1 MKVQHRFSDSLFLF
15 RSFLFPLFLLAVL
28 ISPSPAQAAEEV
40 FFYHNDAVG
49 SPVAMTDSTGAIVW
63 EADYQ
68 PFGDEWNL
76 SETKTN
82 AHRFTGKERDAETGL
97 HYFGA
102 RHYDANLGRF
112 ISIDPALISGR
123 PASTLTVPQQHNF
136 YAYAINNPYRY
147 VDPDGEFAITAA
159 IVLGAIATNAFL
171 PSTVN
176 APLDDQNLV
185 NSQTTAEF
193 AKDAAILE
201 TAGFVGGK
209 VISRFGK
216 VTKTRGDTFERVINN
231 AELSATQKTGL
242 LRGGRKGKNFF
253 TNRSSLDAK
262 RAQQRLGLDGPLRD
276 TRIQFRIKNN
286 VKVTGPKPAVPGK
299 TGTAGGGREFSTNGR
314 TEIEIIRITPLKK

>member
-49 SPVAMTDSTGAIVW
+49 SPVAMTDSTGAVVW

-147 VDPDGEFAITAA
+147 VDPDGEFAIAIGA
-159 IVLGAIATNAFL
+159 IVGAFVINTFL

-176 APLDDQNLV
+176 APPDNQALV
-185 NSQTTAEF
+185 NSQTGVDF
-193 AKDAAILE
+193 AVGAAIIE
-201 TAGFVGGK
+201 TTGFFGGK
-209 VISRFGK
+209 FASR
-216 VTKTRGDTFERVINN
+216 TRGIFSRRVMSFPSKNEARKAFGGKLGNAANRFFRDATSKSRDFKISNLSKGGKRFEFFSPAKNKGYGKKFIQEVNSEGQIIREFKDT
-231 AELSATQKTGL
+231 L
-242 LRGGRKGKNFF
+242 
-253 TNRSSLDAK
+253 
-262 RAQQRLGLDGPLRD
+262 
-276 TRIQFRIKNN
+276 
-286 VKVTGPKPAVPGK
+286 GPKGLIERK
-299 TGTAGGGREFSTNGR
+299 FIHGGQPES
-314 TEIEIIRITPLKK
+314 